1 MHAIVTGA
9 AGGIGSAVVAQLVEL
24 DVRVYAWDVSRA
36 ALNRLRDAHGPL
48 VQPRCVDVASAASVG
63 DAAMEVASTEGA
75 PDYLV
80 CAAGINPLTESTE
93 AIDDAFYNSV
103 MSVNLTGCFNAC
115 RCVLPGMARR
125 GRGSVVNVASVSGL
139 LGWGGSSA
147 YSASKGGMIAFTR
160 ALAIE
165 YAPQSVRVNAV
176 CPGSV
181 RTEMVLGNLRAR
193 GDVEPGLARIAAKH
207 PMGRMGEPSEV
218 ASVVTFLLGKGASF
232 VTGTAVPIDGGLSA
246 W

>member
-9 AGGIGSAVVAQLVEL
+9 AGGIGSAVVAELVGH
-24 DVRVYAWDVSRA
+24 DVRVFAWDVSQA
-36 ALNRLRDAHGPL
+36 ALDRLRDEHGPL
-48 VQPRCVDVASAASVG
+48 VQPRCVDVTSAAAVA
-63 DAAMEVASTEGA
+63 DAATEVTGTHGA

-93 AIDDAFYNSV
+93 AIDDAFYDAV
-103 MSVNLTGCFNAC
+103 MSVNLTGCFTAC
-115 RCVLPGMARR
+115 RCVVPTMARR
-125 GRGSVVNVASVSGL
+125 GSGSVVNVASVSGL
-139 LGWGGSSA
+139 LGWGGSSV
-147 YSASKGGMIAFTR
+147 YSTSKGGMIALTR

-165 YAPQSVRVNAV
+165 YAAQSVRVNAV

-193 GDVEPGLARIAAKH
+193 DDVEPGLARIAAKH
-207 PMGRMGEPSEV
+207 PMGRIGEPAEV
-218 ASVVTFLLGKGASF
+218 ASVVTFLLGEGASF
-232 VTGTAVPIDGGLSA
+232 VTGTALPIDGGLSA